1 MFRKT
6 MMKNNKSKGS
16 VSSEHKEI
24 VRDDILQYELLE
36 GNGPKGAPKG
46 DPIMQVRD

>member
-1 MFRKT
+1 MLRKT

-24 VRDDILQYELLE
+24 VREDIL
-36 GNGPKGAPKG
+36 P
-46 DPIMQVRD
+46 